1 MYLKKNEHVLK
12 ETSEIAAL
20 YFDIIV
26 PRYDYLVGN
35 RQPLR
40 SNKTR
45 TLKSPR
51 ARENRV
57 NPSSKCKKR
66 TLRPEDEITVDERSD
81 RIILAMG
88 RRRTG
93 DMQVRN
99 AMPRGWGTD
108 NRLIDCTLIDA
119 GPQGTWKEERLQG
132 RLAEEEQPLH
142 AVFDRVPTISLRTNE
157 RASDLSRK
165 IYSFI
170 HPKRRLCSLVDPSG
184 FPLSRRST
192 HTRRAQSRKGPR
204 PSSRSIAVPVRGCL
218 YAV

>member
-1 MYLKKNEHVLK
+1 M
-12 ETSEIAAL
+12 
-20 YFDIIV
+20 
-26 PRYDYLVGN
+26 
-35 RQPLR
+35 
-40 SNKTR
+40 
-45 TLKSPR
+45 
-51 ARENRV
+51 
-57 NPSSKCKKR
+57 NPSSKCKKGMP
-66 TLRPEDEITVDERSD
+66 RPEDEITVDERSD

-99 AMPRGWGTD
+99 AMPRGWRTD

-119 GPQGTWKEERLQG
+119 GPRETWKEQRLQG

-204 PSSRSIAVPVRGCL
+204 PSSRSIAIPVRGCL